1 MTDDLNPYGYCP
13 AETCGCA
20 IIQRDRDP
28 SGSSRCSMGHYS
40 LTRDVHAEPLVQ
52 RARAAKLEAERQAL
66 RDEGAAAERLA
77 VVSYLERE
85 VQAAAARVSQ
95 AIHNGGDVETA
106 IAAPSAAK
114 RIVAAIVAG
123 GHRSAQE
130 PA

>member
-13 AETCGCA
+13 APSCGCA

-28 SGSSRCSMGHYS
+28 SGSSRCSMGHFT

-66 RDEGAAAERLA
+66 RDEGAAAERA
-77 VVSYLERE
+77 VIAEFLLHRGLTREAELVSDNAY
-85 VQAAAARVSQ
+85 
-95 AIHNGGDVETA
+95 
-106 IAAPSAAK
+106 
-114 RIVAAIVAG
+114 
-123 GHRSAQE
+123 RSILDGE